1 MKKED
6 IQRKREDKA
15 QLMYDQILKEIIHKR
30 ELKFEFRKDF
40 AAELGVDPA
49 RALRIESGFLKIGI
63 ERFFVMCDILDL
75 NPIDLIR
82 SAWIQSYRR
91 KHIPTYRD
99 DDGLQQGIFNDA
111 KEESTV
117 IRETSDGHIEIGNDS
132 KSPITLNKKNASE
145 IIPMLERYMKYGRL
159 K

>member
-63 ERFFVMCDILDL
+63 DNL
-75 NPIDLIR
+75 
-82 SAWIQSYRR
+82 
-91 KHIPTYRD
+91 
-99 DDGLQQGIFNDA
+99 
-111 KEESTV
+111 
-117 IRETSDGHIEIGNDS
+117 S
-132 KSPITLNKKNASE
+132 KK
-145 IIPMLERYMKYGRL
+145 
-159 K
+159 